1 MLLYKVR
8 LTLSRKSWM
17 RFNVCQTSLKAEDDL
32 DMQNTLFET
41 KRREKS
47 EPKNGIPW
55 RHQQLDP
62 LTDRDRLLRLILET
76 MPAGLIIQQT
86 PGRIAFVNNRFAEIS
101 GYRAGQLA
109 GKPLNEIVYLEDQ
122 KDVSLN
128 AARAIAGKP
137 TPTHFT
143 FRVVTRDNKL
153 KNLKVEMFH
162 APWHDSPSL
171 IWYVYDI
178 SQTKLSLMQSDKHRE
193 MLCTLFDIVPI
204 STAIVTW
211 REGRFIEANPSFF
224 ENTGYLKEDVIGHT
238 VAETGFWPDP
248 QERSRVMR
256 IVDGNGVVKTFPV
269 KVKIR
274 NGEIHDCIFS
284 AQLVQFNDAPC
295 TLELFIDVSQD
306 KSSEV
311 GLTDKESTL
320 SEKKREIQNLNAA
333 LKVLIDHQESE
344 KKDQDHNL
352 VISLKKTI
360 FPYLDK
366 IKTGKIDIASRTYLS
381 MLELNLNDLISSL
394 PNTAASQMQNLTFT
408 ETQVVDLIRQGKT
421 SKEIAAMLNVS
432 TAAISFHRHNLRK
445 KMGLVKKKTTLRSYL
460 QALNQ

>member
-1 MLLYKVR
+1 
-8 LTLSRKSWM
+8 
-17 RFNVCQTSLKAEDDL
+17 
-32 DMQNTLFET
+32 MQNISFET
-41 KRREKS
+41 KGRKKS
-47 EPKNGIPW
+47 EPKNGTPW
-55 RHQQLDP
+55 RHRQPDALA
-62 LTDRDRLLRLILET
+62 DRDRLFRLILET
-76 MPAGLIIQQT
+76 MPAGLLIQQT
-86 PGRIAFVNNRFAEIS
+86 PGRIAFVNNRFAEIL
-101 GYRAGQLA
+101 GYRTEQLV

-122 KDVSLN
+122 NDVRQN
-128 AARAIAGKP
+128 ADRAIAGNRA
-137 TPTHFT
+137 PTHFT
-143 FRVVTRDNKL
+143 FRVVTRDNRL
-153 KNLKVEMFH
+153 KNLRAQAFH

-178 SQTKLSLMQSDKHRE
+178 SQTKLSLMQSDKQRE

-211 REGRFIEANPSFF
+211 QEGRFIEANPSFF

-256 IVDGNGVVKTFPV
+256 IVGGNGVVKTFPI
-269 KVKIR
+269 KVKIS

-295 TLELFIDVSQD
+295 TLEIFIDVSQD
-306 KSSEV
+306 NSSEV

-344 KKDQDHNL
+344 NKDQHHNL
-352 VISLKKTI
+352 VLLLKKTI

-381 MLELNLNDLISSL
+381 MIELNLNDLISSL
-394 PNTAASQMQNLTFT
+394 PNAPANQMQNLTFT
-408 ETQVVDLIRQGKT
+408 ESQVADLIRQGKT

-445 KMGLVKKKTTLRSYL
+445 KMGLLKKKTTLRSHL
-460 QALNQ
+460 QSLKQ